1 MKLILCIIL
10 TLLSLDLKAQF
21 LVQDPTSHA
30 LISQQLTNTATTIK
44 NSREQISAAQKGV
57 EEAKKTAN
65 FLRDAKDALN
75 KVNNYFR
82 SIEVVTRTIAY
93 QKQTLE
99 RAESAINY
107 CKSSKQFT
115 PYEINLI
122 IYNFTTVI
130 DATSRS
136 LALLNQIMEDGF
148 FKMNDAERL
157 QALTNLNREVAASRH
172 DVTRLY
178 DHYAVVTGKRQMF
191 KAFER

>member
-1 MKLILCIIL
+1 MKLPLSILL
-10 TLLSLDLKAQF
+10 TLLSLNLQAQF
-21 LVQDPTSHA
+21 VVQDPTSH
-30 LISQQLTNTATTIK
+30 QLQLKQIANTASTLA
-44 NSREQISAAQKGV
+44 NSREQIQHAQKGV

-65 FLRDAKDALN
+65 FLKNAKEALD

-107 CKSSKQFT
+107 CKSSNQFT

-122 IYNFTTVI
+122 IYNFTTI
-130 DATSRS
+130 IAATSRS

-178 DHYAVVTGKRQMF
+178 DHYAVVIGKRQMF